1 MNIKSI
7 LSLTVALLF
16 GAASLQGQD
25 LAGVVAPVR
34 VGIALTAGANSNL
47 NVSAQPG
54 MLTSYGAQALSVD
67 WTDKALTFGLEGSLI
82 ISDHWKLDL
91 GGSFSYWNNPPY
103 AMVPGTM
110 SGTYEMGEIPTY
122 EAVDMQHKMNWLAH
136 IAISYYFRIPLVPA
150 LRPYAGVRFQA
161 SYASAS
167 LREDDERVM
176 GVSVAEGYS
185 ISAGLLTGVD
195 YYLSRNFF
203 VGASVE
209 PFRYTYGVVKYRP
222 QEGLGNLGADTH
234 FVGAFAAPQLK
245 IGFVF

>member
-25 LAGVVAPVR
+25 LAGAIAPVR
-34 VGIALTAGANSNL
+34 IGIALTAGANSNL

-54 MLTSYGAQALSVD
+54 MLTSYGAQAMSVD
-67 WTDKALTFGLEGSLI
+67 WTDKALAFGMEGSLI
-82 ISDHWKLDL
+82 FSDHWKLDL

-110 SGTYEMGEIPTY
+110 TGAYEVGEIPTY
-122 EAVDMQHKMNWLAH
+122 EAVDMQHKMNWHAY
-136 IAISYYFRIPLVPA
+136 IAGSYYFRILLVPA
-150 LRPYAGVRFQA
+150 LRPYAGIRFQA

-167 LREDDERVM
+167 LREDSENAL
-176 GVSVAEGYS
+176 GASVAEGYS
-185 ISAGLLTGVD
+185 GSVGALVGVD
-195 YYLSRNFF
+195 YYLTRNFF

-209 PFRYTYGVVKYRP
+209 PFRYTYGVVQYRP
-222 QEGLGNLGADTH
+222 QEGLSNLGADTH
-234 FVGAFAAPQLK
+234 YMGAFAAPQLK